1 MVIYFLCTVLQCI
14 NLALLFSL
22 LFCCHVSGAKICQ
35 GYQDIKIYQV
45 SPGCDPTSEAN
56 ESRAL
61 EGSFLTPEFRSRND
75 HLLNFVRS
83 SLAELVDVQLGRF
96 GDNYWYVW
104 YVWYVLMLLM
114 QRLTDAQR

>member
-1 MVIYFLCTVLQCI
+1 M
-14 NLALLFSL
+14 
-22 LFCCHVSGAKICQ
+22 
-35 GYQDIKIYQV
+35 

-96 GDNYWYVW
+96 ILVLLGRFGDNYWYVW
-104 YVWYVLMLLM
+104 YLHVLTNVTNAA
-114 QRLTDAQR
+114 LTDAQR

>member
-1 MVIYFLCTVLQCI
+1 M
-14 NLALLFSL
+14 
-22 LFCCHVSGAKICQ
+22 
-35 GYQDIKIYQV
+35 

-83 SLAELVDVQLGRF
+83 SLAELVDVQLGFHIGVARKI
-96 GDNYWYVW
+96 WRQ
-104 YVWYVLMLLM
+104 LLDTTGM
-114 QRLTDAQR
+114 SGTY

>member
-1 MVIYFLCTVLQCI
+1 
-14 NLALLFSL
+14 
-22 LFCCHVSGAKICQ
+22 
-35 GYQDIKIYQV
+35 
-45 SPGCDPTSEAN
+45 
-56 ESRAL
+56 
-61 EGSFLTPEFRSRND
+61 LTPEFRSRND